1 MAETVDLGPLKMAV
15 GDDTAVVWLAD
26 PQAIVLEISEQYED
40 ELQRAL
46 KQVLDSGRAVV
57 LDLED
62 LPALSSRQLGLMLTL
77 QKVVTP
83 RQGKLPVWNV
93 SPGVRRVLKMTRTGH
108 FFALPEG

>member
-1 MAETVDLGPLKMAV
+1 MAETVDLGPLTMAV
-15 GDDTAVVWLAD
+15 GDDTAVVRLSD
-26 PQAIVLEISEQYED
+26 PQAIVLEISEQYEE

-83 RQGKLPVWNV
+83 RQGKLPVWHV
-93 SPGVRRVLKMTRTGH
+93 SPGVQRVLKMTRTGH
-108 FFALPEG
+108 FFELPEG